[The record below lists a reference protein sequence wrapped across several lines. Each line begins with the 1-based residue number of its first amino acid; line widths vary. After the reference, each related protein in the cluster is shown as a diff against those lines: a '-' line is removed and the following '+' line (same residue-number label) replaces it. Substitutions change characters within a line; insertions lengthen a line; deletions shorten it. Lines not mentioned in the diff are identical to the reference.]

1 MKRVA
6 YATAL
11 REALTEELDRDA
23 TVFLLCGDV
32 DGFDGFFS
40 VTRGMV
46 QKYGPERI
54 RNMPVSVNSLA
65 DVGLGAALKGMRPV
79 VEMTFMDAITL
90 AMDRIV
96 HHVATCHAVY
106 GGQVGAP
113 LVIRIPTGGGC
124 GDGVT
129 RLQSRQAWLL
139 SVPGIK
145 VVAPAFPNDA
155 KGLLKT
161 AIRDDNPVVMIESKA
176 LYGYVDDVDAG
187 EVLAPIG
194 NARVVREGEDVT
206 VVAYSR
212 MLHEALVAA
221 DELIQQGICVE
232 VVDLRSLY
240 PLDMA
245 TVVQSVR
252 KTGRVLVAEEGVQC
266 WGVGAEIACRITEEC
281 FDDLLAPVVRVGAP
295 DMPVPCTLDPE
306 AMVLPDAARIGQ
318 QLLSMVAER
327 RKTVGVSRAL
337 EAM

>member
-11 REALTEELDRDA
+11 REALTEELERDA
-23 TVFLLCGDV
+23 SVFLLCGDV
-32 DGFDGFFS
+32 DGCDGFFS
-40 VTRGMV
+40 VARGMV
-46 QKYGPERI
+46 QKYGPGRI
-54 RNMPVSVNSLA
+54 RNTPVSVNSFA
-65 DVGLGAALKGMRPV
+65 DVGLGAALTGMRPV

-96 HHVATCHAVY
+96 HHVVRCHSVD
-106 GGQVGAP
+106 GGQVKAP
-113 LVIRIPTGGGC
+113 LVIRIPTGGGR
-124 GDGVT
+124 GDEVT
-129 RLQSRQAWLL
+129 PLQSREAWLL

-176 LYGYVDDVDAG
+176 LYGYVDDLDAG

-306 AMVLPDAARIGQ
+306 AMVLPNAARIGQ